1 MYIMCDIDSTHL
13 IVSTLLCLVHT
24 CLGGYE
30 SNSICI
36 NIVYVSSCTQV
47 FKQYNHNEQKTQ
59 NSTYVVYTYLYLI
72 LKNVA
77 LLHLMI

>member
-1 MYIMCDIDSTHL
+1 MPS
-13 IVSTLLCLVHT
+13 T

-59 NSTYVVYTYLYLI
+59 NSTYIIYLFI
-72 LKNVA
+72 CNSKKNVA